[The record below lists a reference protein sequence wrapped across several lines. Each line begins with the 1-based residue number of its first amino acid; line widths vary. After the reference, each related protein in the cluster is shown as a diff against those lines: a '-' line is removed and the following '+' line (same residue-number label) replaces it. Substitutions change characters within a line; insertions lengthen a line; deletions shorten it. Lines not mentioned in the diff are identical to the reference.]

1 MFKVMDWCTFRCI
14 FGWLVGAS
22 SKKRLSWFLL
32 TKFQLGW
39 KKCNIRNLTQF
50 SCLGVEIL
58 TTYACIKDSVTS
70 YSMILPISSGVSC
83 SWCTVANNQIV
94 SSKAHTCLVVLMQEG
109 YFRLKTDYLPSKT
122 DCNTITAGSARQEI
136 SLLDRVCSAV
146 HCSTIQCN
154 TVHCTILHWCRV
166 H

>member
-1 MFKVMDWCTFRCI
+1 MRN
-14 FGWLVGAS
+14 
-22 SKKRLSWFLL
+22 KKIIRLIGIEVPNICPEL
-32 TKFQLGW
+32 KLGSTA
-39 KKCNIRNLTQF
+39 IHANLID
-50 SCLGVEIL
+50 G
-58 TTYACIKDSVTS
+58 
-70 YSMILPISSGVSC
+70 LPISSGVIC
-83 SWCTVANNQIV
+83 SRYIVANNWIV